1 MQRRQLTSKLL
12 DASHMAGFDVPH
24 VTNDMMLR
32 FMGVDFTLVPG
43 IAAGS
48 ESKVGKVDRV
58 HLGIA
63 GERPGG
69 VPILKGG
76 NSGTEGESY
85 VFRHLGHLRWRFV
98 GTDQKGGCVIIRIC
112 AICMC
117 LGHLPAAP

>member
-1 MQRRQLTSKLL
+1 
-12 DASHMAGFDVPH
+12 MAGFDVPH

-63 GERPGG
+63 GEKPGG

-76 NSGTEGESY
+76 NSGTEGEYMLCTCVVSGDIVLMFSGVQCRLGIPHPY
-85 VFRHLGHLRWRFV
+85 YPHLHRRL
-98 GTDQKGGCVIIRIC
+98 
-112 AICMC
+112 
-117 LGHLPAAP
+117 LLLLPPHQG

>member
-1 MQRRQLTSKLL
+1 
-12 DASHMAGFDVPH
+12 MAGFDVPH

-32 FMGVDFTLVPG
+32 FMDVDFSLIPG

-63 GERPGG
+63 DDKPGG

-76 NSGTEGESY
+76 NSGKEGEPFHVSCY
-85 VFRHLGHLRWRFV
+85 WH
-98 GTDQKGGCVIIRIC
+98 
-112 AICMC
+112 
-117 LGHLPAAP
+117 

>member
-1 MQRRQLTSKLL
+1 
-12 DASHMAGFDVPH
+12 MAGFDVPH

-76 NSGTEGESY
+76 NSGTEGEY
-85 VFRHLGHLRWRFV
+85 LPLRDCLAQRGWDHRPR
-98 GTDQKGGCVIIRIC
+98 TTRRIL
-112 AICMC
+112 I
-117 LGHLPAAP
+117 LI